1 MINLLSNYKMKKFRA
16 GVLLWAGLSVAV
28 QPLCA
33 QKPLYRDA
41 SAPVEVRVRDLL
53 GRMTLEERWGSSGV
67 RWAGRCMR
75 KSAWTA

>member
-53 GRMTLEERWGSSGV
+53 GRMTLEEKVGQL
-67 RWAGRCMR
+67 RCPLGWPMYE
-75 KSAWTA
+75 